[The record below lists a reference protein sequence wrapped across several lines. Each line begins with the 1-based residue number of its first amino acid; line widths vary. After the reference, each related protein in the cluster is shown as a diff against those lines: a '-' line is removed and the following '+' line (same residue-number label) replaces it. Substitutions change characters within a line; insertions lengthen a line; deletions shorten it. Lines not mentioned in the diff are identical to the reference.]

1 MSQLLPGFL
10 QGLSST
16 ESKSNSCTDTPL
28 TVPTASTSMCL
39 LSFVSFTAAD
49 PLPDLKFQFTGAAY
63 GALRKNYLNIS
74 MVHVGDTCRK
84 IPTFCNLSATVHVGI
99 GKFSWTNSA
108 AMWKTLWLCGWW
120 AGLWVEMSGFL
131 TWPSQCV
138 VFLSKTVDPHS
149 ASPKSLNGYCVTLIP
164 WGNQDKLP
172 PGGWIGLS
180 TNFA

>member
-108 AMWKTLWLCGWW
+108 AMWKYCGFVVGGLDSELRCLGSWPGQVNALCSWAKQLTL
-120 AGLWVEMSGFL
+120 
-131 TWPSQCV
+131 
-138 VFLSKTVDPHS
+138 TVPH
-149 ASPKSLNGYCVTLIP
+149 PRV
-164 WGNQDKLP
+164 
-172 PGGWIGLS
+172 
-180 TNFA
+180 